1 MVNNKVHNI
10 RRILYFFLFRT
21 FLSSKAMWVAV
32 DCRSKNW
39 VAVLKR
45 LGRTVLMYYRA

>member
-1 MVNNKVHNI
+1 MAHNI

-21 FLSSKAMWVAV
+21 TLFMSSKAMRVAI

-39 VAVLKR
+39 VTVLKSSEA
-45 LGRTVLMYYRA
+45 LI